1 MPTYL
6 DRHELVDSTAA
17 AVAQAH
23 VLDLETQARY
33 GVKYVTYFYDYDRQT
48 AFCVA
53 EGPSEESV
61 EAVHRKAHGLVAT
74 KIMEIDPRLLELFT
88 GPLPAH
94 EPGEPYLAPAFRTIL
109 FTDIHGS
116 TEFTQRLGDR
126 AAMELVRSHD
136 LVVRTSLSDHSGHE
150 VKHTGD
156 GIMASFRSVIDA
168 VSCAITIQRNLAAQL
183 AEVVGEELRVA
194 VRIGIAAG
202 EPVTSNGD
210 LFGAAVQLAAR
221 LCDRAAPGAIVVSSP
236 VRDLAIGKGFTFGK
250 ARSARLKGFDEA
262 IRSFEVAWDS

>member
-156 GIMASFRSVIDA
+156 GIMASFDSA
-168 VSCAITIQRNLAAQL
+168 VMGVRAAQQVQRSL
-183 AEVVGEELRVA
+183 ALLPESPRGALR

-202 EPVTSNGD
+202 EPVVESND
-210 LFGAAVQLAAR
+210 LFGTAVQLAAR
-221 LCDRAAPGAIVVSSP
+221 LCGRAKPGGILVHES
-236 VRDLAIGKGFTFGK
+236 VRESIDDESISFRTRRPL
-250 ARSARLKGFDEA
+250 RLKGFPELVRA
-262 IRSFEVAWDS
+262 FEVVSG

>member
-1 MPTYL
+1 MPTFL

-23 VLDLETQARY
+23 VLDLETQAFY
-33 GVKYVTYFYDYDRQT
+33 GVKYVTYFYDYERQT
-48 AFCVA
+48 GFCVA
-53 EGPSEESV
+53 EGPNDQAV
-61 EAVHRKAHGLVAT
+61 EAVHRDSHGLVAT

-94 EPGEPYLAPAFRTIL
+94 EPGEAYLAPAFRTIL
-109 FTDIHGS
+109 FTDIQGS

-126 AAMELVRSHD
+126 AAMELVRAHD
-136 LVVRTSLSDHSGHE
+136 LVVRTSLSDHAGSE

-156 GIMASFRSVIDA
+156 GIMASFDSTVLGIRSA
-168 VSCAITIQRNLAAQL
+168 QQIQRDLAL
-183 AEVVGEELRVA
+183 LPESPIGSLR

-202 EPVTSNGD
+202 EPVVESND

-221 LCDRAAPGAIVVSSP
+221 LCSRAKPGAILVHES
-236 VRDLAIGKGFTFGK
+236 VRDSIDDESIAFRTPRLLK
-250 ARSARLKGFDEA
+250 LKGFPEA
-262 IRSFEVAWDS
+262 VRAFEVI

>member
-6 DRHELVDSTAA
+6 DRHELVDSTAER
-17 AVAQAH
+17 VARAH

-33 GVKYVTYFYDYDRQT
+33 GVKYVTYFYDYERQS

-53 EGPSEESV
+53 EGPSGEAV
-61 EAVHRKAHGLVAT
+61 EAVHRDAHGLLASR
-74 KIMEIDPRLLELFT
+74 IIEIDPRMLELFT

-94 EPGEPYLAPAFRTIL
+94 EPGEAYLAPAFRTIL

-126 AAMELVRSHD
+126 AAMELVRAHD
-136 LVVRTSLSDHSGHE
+136 LVVRVSLSDHAGSE

-156 GIMASFRSVIDA
+156 GIMASFDSAVLGIRSA
-168 VSCAITIQRNLAAQL
+168 QQIQRDLAL
-183 AEVVGEELRVA
+183 LPESPVGALK

-202 EPVTSNGD
+202 EPVVESND
-210 LFGAAVQLAAR
+210 LFGTAVQLAAR
-221 LCDRAAPGAIVVSSP
+221 LCSRAKPGAILVHES
-236 VRDLAIGKGFTFGK
+236 VRDSIDDESIAF
-250 ARSARLKGFDEA
+250 RSRPMLRLKGFPELVRA
-262 IRSFEVAWDS
+262 FEVAG